1 MFKKYRVRD
10 YRFRLIVYLVLLCT
24 IGILAIGSANE
35 SFQGK
40 QMLGM
45 LGGFVI
51 MLVVSFIDYRV
62 FVRYSRI
69 FYVIAIILLIIVL
82 VPGIGQEVNGATRWI
97 LIGSGENGLQF
108 QPSEFSKILLIIFF
122 SGYFYK
128 YREKLN
134 TARVLIPAVILFIIP
149 AFLILSEPNLSTTII
164 TFLIFITVLF
174 VAGLS
179 YKIIGVSLAVAVPA
193 VIVGLV
199 LVVRDIL
206 PLEPYQRNRVMA
218 WIDPAQYSDN
228 AYQQQYSIRAIASG
242 QFWGKGLNTESVLS
256 VKNGHF
262 ISEPQTDFIYAIVGE
277 EMGFVGCIAI
287 VILLGLIVVECII
300 AARQAKDMAGRLIAC
315 GIAGWVG
322 FQSFVNISV
331 ATGVMPNTGVP
342 LPFVSYGLTSLF
354 SLFIGM
360 GLILN
365 IGLQKKKYTSEDR
378 IE

>member
-322 FQSFVNISV
+322 VQSFVNISV